1 MLLLLLSLSLLAAAC
16 SAGGA
21 SMFSVS
27 AGRVPCKAGTTL
39 ACSNGQASA
48 AIIMAAGATL
58 SVKGSTSIANVAGLV
73 GCGVGLQLSASLH
86 AATVTVT
93 CERLA
98 SPYSFFVDDAPAD
111 GLASSVDAASAAF
124 RFGQRAAG

>member
-1 MLLLLLSLSLLAAAC
+1 
-16 SAGGA
+16 
-21 SMFSVS
+21 
-27 AGRVPCKAGTTL
+27 
-39 ACSNGQASA
+39 
-48 AIIMAAGATL
+48 MAAGATL